1 MERLAAISLAASPS
15 DISELVM
22 QGKVP
27 GTQCTCFTST
37 KVQIVTP
44 AERIAREA
52 LFCKRAQLEMT
63 STKVQILTP
72 EALLVRK
79 YKY

>member
-37 KVQIVTP
+37 KVQVVTP

-52 LFCKRAQLEMT
+52 LKSQLEMT
-63 STKVQILTP
+63 STKVQMLTP

>member
-1 MERLAAISLAASPS
+1 MERLAAISLASSPS

-37 KVQIVTP
+37 KVQIVTL

-52 LFCKRAQLEMT
+52 LKSQLEMT
-63 STKVQILTP
+63 STKVQMLTP

>member
-37 KVQIVTP
+37 KVQIVTL

-52 LFCKRAQLEMT
+52 LKSQLEMT
-63 STKVQILTP
+63 STKVQMLTP